1 MRSVRRDAHI
11 VPPYSD
17 SSFAVATHERQ
28 RRKKKVDASHE
39 TKATESCE
47 RAVKGIRVKW
57 DIARADS

>member
-11 VPPYSD
+11 APPYSD

-47 RAVKGIRVKW
+47 RAVKGIRVK
-57 DIARADS
+57 